1 MLVTDNTLYFFCL
14 MGGDESKQFYL
25 ITAVILLVQCRKA
38 VYQVDGKKILNLI
51 VALGIKNTSLNN

>member
-1 MLVTDNTLYFFCL
+1 

-38 VYQVDGKKILNLI
+38 DYQVDGKKILNLI